1 MYHCIM
7 HRTGSACQEIL
18 SISHRPGTP
27 GHGAQRQRVSRPF
40 GRSNG
45 RGGRPAPGR
54 TGIAS
59 SGTGTGPA
67 RAPPRGSVGVAL
79 DLPSA
84 VGPDSRCRRSVG
96 YMVGYPYR
104 VIPLATGFS
113 NLVACYCLSLTE
125 LKTSLIRTLSE
136 HVVRRMA
143 IPIVVDSTPDQQ
155 AATVELEARGREK
168 CADSGDVSNGHVCSK
183 HRW

>member
-1 MYHCIM
+1 MLGACRDVSL
-7 HRTGSACQEIL
+7 HRTACQEIL
-18 SISHRPGTP
+18 SISHRPGGIP
-27 GHGAQRQRVSRPF
+27 GHGSGGQRVSRPF

-67 RAPPRGSVGVAL
+67 RARST
-79 DLPSA
+79 SR
-84 VGPDSRCRRSVG
+84 PDSRCA
-96 YMVGYPYR
+96 
-104 VIPLATGFS
+104 LATGFS
-113 NLVACYCLSLTE
+113 NLGIACYCLSLTE
-125 LKTSLIRTLSE
+125 LETSLIRTLSE

-168 CADSGDVSNGHVCSK
+168 CVDSGDVSNGHVCSK